1 MADLIERHQAIDLFP
16 NDDLEWD
23 TLNGYIAPHV
33 ARRMIVQLPSAQPEA
48 TYEQVKEYCRRRCL
62 SIVDNGFLAK
72 YASLEFAQP
81 EIIKCKDCAMRYSL
95 DTKNWRPCMN
105 HIVPDHFSCCKAVR
119 KTDGKNL
126 PE

>member
-48 TYEQVKEYCRRRCL
+48 TYEQVKEYCRKRCL
-62 SIVDNGFLAK
+62 SIVASELLAK

-81 EIIKCKDCAMRYSL
+81 EIIKCKDCAYTH
-95 DTKNWRPCMN
+95 DTGG
-105 HIVPDHFSCCKAVR
+105 AVR
-119 KTDGKNL
+119 YCEKHNRYQWDDYFCGDAKRSGNG
-126 PE
+126 

>member
-33 ARRMIVQLPSAQPEA
+33 ARRMIEQLPSAQPEA

-81 EIIKCKDCAMRYSL
+81 EIIKCKDCAYTH
-95 DTKNWRPCMN
+95 DTGG
-105 HIVPDHFSCCKAVR
+105 AVR
-119 KTDGKNL
+119 YCEKHNRYQWDDYFCGDAKRSGNG
-126 PE
+126 

>member
-81 EIIKCKDCAMRYSL
+81 EIIKCKDCAYTH
-95 DTKNWRPCMN
+95 DTGG
-105 HIVPDHFSCCKAVR
+105 AVR
-119 KTDGKNL
+119 YCEKHNRYQWDDYFCGDAKRSGNG
-126 PE
+126 